1 MHVKNKQ
8 EALILWFEELTKE
21 DTQVVGGKNANLG
34 ELMSK
39 AKVPVPPGFAVTAAA
54 YRRFLED
61 TGIANEIYQILKETN
76 IDNLDQLEKAS
87 QKIRELIETTPM
99 PEYIQKVIIDAYRD
113 LCQRT
118 GQENVNVAVR
128 SSATA
133 EDLPGASFA
142 GQQETYLNISGEK
155 EVVEKVQKCWSS
167 LFTPRAISYRESK
180 GFRHEDV
187 LISVAVQQMVDAK
200 AAGVMFTIHPATG
213 DRDKIMIEANWG
225 LGESVVSGAVTPD
238 TYIVDKKTLKILE
251 KHIAEKKVE
260 YIRDPKT
267 GKTIHAEVPPERR
280 NIPALTDEEII
291 ELAKYGVQI
300 ENHYQHPQDIEWAID
315 RHTGKIYILQSRP
328 ETVWS
333 LKQVPVTSTATQEA
347 TTTER
352 QVLVK
357 GLPVSPGIGIGKAL
371 VFFDAKEAIEA
382 MEENAVLVTKMT
394 TPDWVPAMK
403 KASAIVTDEGGYTC
417 HAAIVSR
424 ELGVPCIVGTGN
436 GTQVLK
442 DIGIVTV
449 DGTHGVVYK
458 GAIKEEVEKAEAA
471 AVAPTAVAVAQPVT
485 ATKIY
490 VNISIP
496 EIAEKVAKETH
507 ADGVGLLRAEHLM
520 LSIGKHPRKLIEE
533 GGEQE
538 MIDKFAEGIRQ
549 VAQAFYPKPV
559 VYRALDFKPDEFLEL
574 EGGRKY
580 ELEAGHVG
588 PNPMIGYRGCYRYIK
603 EPEIFRLELRAIR
616 KVRDEYRLK
625 NVWLM
630 IPFVRTLEEFEEAK
644 KIMKEEGL
652 DPEKDPDFQLWIMVE
667 VPSTVFLIEEFC
679 KAGIQGVSFGTNDL
693 TMLILGIDRNDAAVQ
708 ELYDER
714 NLAVLRAL
722 AYVIK
727 ICKKYG
733 VTTSICGQAP
743 SVYPDY
749 LEFLVRM
756 GATSISVNPDAVI
769 EARRMVAMIE
779 HRILMEKATGK
790 YRKRVGKNFMDEVE
804 FWKLVPEDDE

>member
-61 TGIANEIYQILKETN
+61 TGIANEIYQILKETD

>member
-1 MHVKNKQ
+1 MKNKN

-21 DTQVVGGKNANLG
+21 DTLIVGGKNANLG

-54 YRRFLED
+54 YRKFLED
-61 TGIANEIYQILKETN
+61 TGIADEIYKILRETD
-76 IDNLDQLEKAS
+76 IDNLEQLENAS
-87 QKIRELIETTPM
+87 QKIRKLIEETPM
-99 PEYIQKVIIDAYRD
+99 PDYLQKAIINAYRD
-113 LCQRT
+113 LCQRA
-118 GQENVNVAVR
+118 GQENVSVAVR

-142 GQQETYLNISGEK
+142 GQQETYLNVSGEK
-155 EVVEKVQKCWSS
+155 EVVEKVQKCWGS
-167 LFTPRAISYRESK
+167 LFTSRAISYRESK
-180 GFRHEDV
+180 GFRHEQV

-200 AAGVMFTIHPATG
+200 AAGVMFTLHPATG

-280 NIPALTDEEII
+280 NMPALTDEEII
-291 ELAKYGVQI
+291 ELAKYGIQI

-315 RHTGKIYILQSRP
+315 RHTGKIYILQARP

-333 LKQVPVTSTATQEA
+333 LKQAPARSAATQEA
-347 TTTER
+347 MTTER

-371 VFFDAKEAIEA
+371 VFLDAKEAREA
-382 MEENAVLVTKMT
+382 MEEKAVLVTKMT

-436 GTQVLK
+436 ATQVLK
-442 DIGIVTV
+442 DAGIVTV

-471 AVAPTAVAVAQPVT
+471 VASPTAIAVAQPVT

-496 EIAEKVAKETH
+496 EIAEKVAKETQ

-616 KVRDEYRLK
+616 KVRDEYGLK

-644 KIMKEEGL
+644 KIIKEEGL
-652 DPEKDPDFQLWIMVE
+652 DPEKDPDFKLWIMVE

-679 KAGIQGVSFGTNDL
+679 KSGIQGVSFGTNDL

-779 HRILMEKATGK
+779 QRILMEKVTGK

-804 FWKLVPEDDE
+804 FWKFVPEDE

>member
-1 MHVKNKQ
+1 LKNKE

-21 DTQVVGGKNANLG
+21 DTQIVGGKNANLG

-39 AKVPVPPGFAVTAAA
+39 ARVPVPPGFAVTAAA
-54 YRRFLED
+54 YRKFLED
-61 TGIANEIYQILKETN
+61 TGIADEIYYILRKTN
-76 IDNLDQLEKAS
+76 IDDLEQLENAS
-87 QKIRELIETTPM
+87 QKIRKLIEETPM
-99 PEYIQKVIIDAYRD
+99 PKYIQKAIIDAYRD
-113 LCQRT
+113 LCKRT
-118 GQENVNVAVR
+118 GQENVSVAVR

-142 GQQETYLNISGEK
+142 GQQETYLNVSGEK
-155 EVVEKVQKCWSS
+155 EVVKKVQKCWSS

-180 GFRHEDV
+180 GFRHEQV

-200 AAGVMFTIHPATG
+200 AAGVMFTLHPATG

-251 KHIAEKKVE
+251 KHVVEKKIE

-280 NIPALTDEEII
+280 KIPALTDEEIV
-291 ELAKYGVQI
+291 ELAKYGIQI

-315 RHTGKIYILQSRP
+315 RHTGKIFILQARP

-333 LKQVPVTSTATQEA
+333 LKEVPERSTETQEA
-347 TTTER
+347 MTTER

-371 VFFDAKEAIEA
+371 VFLDAKEAIEA
-382 MEENAVLVTKMT
+382 MEEGAVLVTRMT

-436 GTQVLK
+436 ATQVLK
-442 DIGIVTV
+442 DVGVVTV
-449 DGTHGVVYK
+449 DGTHGIVYK

-471 AVAPTAVAVAQPVT
+471 AAAPAAVAIAQPVT

-496 EIAEKVAKETH
+496 EIAEKVAKETQ

-580 ELEAGHVG
+580 ELEAGHIG

-603 EPEIFRLELRAIR
+603 EPEIFRLELRAIK
-616 KVRDEYRLK
+616 KVRDEYGLK

-644 KIMKEEGL
+644 KIIKEEGL
-652 DPEKDPDFQLWIMVE
+652 DPEKDPDFKLWIMVE

-779 HRILMEKATGK
+779 QRILMEKATGK

-804 FWKLVPEDDE
+804 FWKFVPEDE